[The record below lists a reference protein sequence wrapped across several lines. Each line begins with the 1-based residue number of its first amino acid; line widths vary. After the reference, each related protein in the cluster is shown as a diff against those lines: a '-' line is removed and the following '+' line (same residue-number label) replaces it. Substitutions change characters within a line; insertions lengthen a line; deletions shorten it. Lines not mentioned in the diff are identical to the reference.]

1 MTWKDI
7 ISKKKNTA
15 GRTNPDDFREYGQV
29 TPMGHPKGHRPKK
42 KIAEPEPL
50 SDKEKL
56 RRNKMRNATRTKN
69 KDKRAA
75 EAAREGVKPLHARDN
90 RSVKTITEEEDA
102 KDRKRL
108 KDGPKD
114 IFPKGD

>member
-1 MTWKDI
+1 MKRQDI
-7 ISKKKNTA
+7 ISKAPKHNK
-15 GRTNPDDFREYGQV
+15 GRSNPDDFREYGQV

-42 KIAEPEPL
+42 KVAEPKLL

-56 RRNKMRNATRTKN
+56 RRKTLNIATRKKN
-69 KDKRAA
+69 KAKRAA
-75 EAAREGVKPLHARDN
+75 AKEGVKPLHARDN
-90 RSVKTITEEEDA
+90 RSVKTITEEADA
-102 KDRKRL
+102 KDRQRL